1 MQRLCHLLERTRRNA
16 ICLLVGR
23 HILKAIAFDPVF
35 VEAFI
40 NFRQNRNS
48 SFVSAVVLRKNAIDN
63 RVHGACLVWR
73 KEANRLLFRDS
84 LLHYLASCRIPVA
97 LLLKR
102 AESRIVAWLLAF
114 RERNSTWFRWLVFI
128 RHLHRSR
135 RIRYAIMPKRPH
147 AANSSG
153 AKIGGP

>member
-1 MQRLCHLLERTRRNA
+1 MQRLCHLLERARCNP

-23 HILKAIAFDPVF
+23 HILKAIAFDAVLIK
-35 VEAFI
+35 ALI

-48 SFVSAVVLRKNAIDN
+48 SFVSAGVLRKNAIDN
-63 RVHGACLVWR
+63 RGHGACLVWR
-73 KEANRLLFRDS
+73 AEPNRLLFRDS
-84 LLHYLASCRIPVA
+84 LLHYFASCRIPVA
-97 LLLKR
+97 FLFKR
-102 AESRIVAWLLAF
+102 AESRIVARLLAF
-114 RERNSTWFRWLVFI
+114 RERSFSWIRWLVFI
-128 RHLHRSR
+128 RNLHRSR